1 MTYDG
6 YGNITRMM
14 KLENYNH
21 YRMVQNYLSGFLD
34 LIASIIIFYQSIIL
48 YKKKKWYIFF
58 TIPLGVCMVAL
69 GCAGFYKKD
78 LDGINTLLFGLTMFY
93 IMKKNHSNHTGVSSS
108 MNFKGWVAAVFA
120 ILAGII
126 RILENLRI
134 LE

>member
-1 MTYDG
+1 
-6 YGNITRMM
+6 M

-48 YKKKKWYIFF
+48 YKKKRWNIFF

-93 IMKKNHSNHTGVSSS
+93 IMKKDHSNHTGVSSS

>member
-1 MTYDG
+1 
-6 YGNITRMM
+6 
-14 KLENYNH
+14 
-21 YRMVQNYLSGFLD
+21 MVQNYLSVFLD

-48 YKKKKWYIFF
+48 YKKRRWYIFL

-78 LDGINTLLFGLTMFY
+78 LDGINILLFGLTMFY
-93 IMKKNHSNHTGVSSS
+93 IMKKDHSNHTGVSSS
-108 MNFKGWVAAVFA
+108 MNFKGWIAAVFA